1 MLFRSREDPDVI
13 FVGEMRDRE
22 SAMWTLT
29 AAETGHLVFSTL
41 HTRDVRGTVTRVL
54 DMFPPSQQD
63 EVASQLSLG
72 LSHIISQKLVPRAD
86 GQGRVV
92 SMEILNNTYAVANL
106 IRLAKMEQLYT
117 YLQTRTKDIPE
128 ERMVTNERSL
138 ATLVAQGRITALE
151 AEKWAN
157 HPVTFMDELQR
168 VRGDR

>member
-1 MLFRSREDPDVI
+1 MVL
-13 FVGEMRDRE
+13 GG
-22 SAMWTLT
+22 
-29 AAETGHLVFSTL
+29 GH
-41 HTRDVRGTVTRVL
+41 
-54 DMFPPSQQD
+54 
-63 EVASQLSLG
+63 VA
-72 LSHIISQKLVPRAD
+72 RAD

-138 ATLVAQGRITALE
+138 ATLVAQGCITALE